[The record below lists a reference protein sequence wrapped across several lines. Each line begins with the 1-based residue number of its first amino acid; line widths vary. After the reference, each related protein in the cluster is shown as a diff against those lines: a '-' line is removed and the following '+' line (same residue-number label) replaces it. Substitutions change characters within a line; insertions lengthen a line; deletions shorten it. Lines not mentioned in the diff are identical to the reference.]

1 MQTESLGKS
10 ATLGLASNLLMAS
23 GTYTDATYSQ
33 KNQKEEIAMNTRFA
47 QRLAHSWTSAVLVSL
62 IFGLSGCAAEASD
75 DVDRF
80 NDADR

>member
-1 MQTESLGKS
+1 
-10 ATLGLASNLLMAS
+10 
-23 GTYTDATYSQ
+23 
-33 KNQKEEIAMNTRFA
+33 MNTRFA